1 MIDSVA
7 DLSYSIGY
15 VGLDSVMYSM
25 HFNTTSSCKVKVA
38 RVKNKA
44 GNVVRASV
52 ESAQSAVRSK
62 LSILV
67 DRSLCPGFGMCV
79 DVQDGDD
86 PDVWPITAVT
96 VPTPSPIRAI
106 SRNRLRDLRGA
117 AAVHHRGAEQQ
128 RHRGLRA
135 DEGGAGLRLVD
146 PGEPAGRV
154 HRPRAAL
161 GRDARQGR
169 RARRRHPPQHDL
181 RLQV

>member
-44 GNVVRASV
+44 GEVVHASV

-96 VPTPSPIRAI
+96 VPTPLPHPRHILQPLTRVTRGRRSTSSW
-106 SRNRLRDLRGA
+106 SRTAASSGA
-117 AAVHHRGAEQQ
+117 ASR
-128 RHRGLRA
+128 
-135 DEGGAGLRLVD
+135 
-146 PGEPAGRV
+146 
-154 HRPRAAL
+154 
-161 GRDARQGR
+161 
-169 RARRRHPPQHDL
+169 
-181 RLQV
+181 